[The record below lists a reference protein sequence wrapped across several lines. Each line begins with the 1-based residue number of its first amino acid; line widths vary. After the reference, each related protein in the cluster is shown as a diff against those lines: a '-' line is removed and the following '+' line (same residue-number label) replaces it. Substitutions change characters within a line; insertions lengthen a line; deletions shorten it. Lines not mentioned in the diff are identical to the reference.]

1 MIALKTHIITF
12 EGTAGTP
19 EPIIDRLHREAVR
32 FLSLPGLR
40 QKFDELVL
48 ETIGSSP
55 AEFAA
60 DIQAEILRWTPA
72 RPQLR

>member
-1 MIALKTHIITF
+1 MIALKTHILPSK
-12 EGTAGTP
+12 ERP
-19 EPIIDRLHREAVR
+19 VR
-32 FLSLPGLR
+32 RNRGSLPLCLR